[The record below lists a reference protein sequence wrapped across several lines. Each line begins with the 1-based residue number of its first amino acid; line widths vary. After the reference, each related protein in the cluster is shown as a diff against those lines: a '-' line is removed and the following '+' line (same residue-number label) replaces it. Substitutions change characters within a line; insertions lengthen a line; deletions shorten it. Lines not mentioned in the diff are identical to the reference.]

1 MVTHQLVEHFAKY
14 SSGIRHYDQVSAS
27 ENSGIKSL
35 WTSLRCHSLGI
46 LSASS
51 TQLEPLSLE
60 FVLVIFFI
68 YTVDKC
74 LIKTVLLL
82 IKGVLLG
89 LDHSEGESLC
99 GGEKKRLGRNNSP
112 QNGRFGGRATSCEGS
127 EEQTIDQARI
137 LGGPDNSLVGP
148 GRRGIS

>member
-1 MVTHQLVEHFAKY
+1 MVTHQLVQHLAKY

-60 FVLVIFFI
+60 FLLVIFFI

-89 LDHSEGESLC
+89 LDGSHCRGVCSQRG
-99 GGEKKRLGRNNSP
+99 KRS
-112 QNGRFGGRATSCEGS
+112 QTSVVPPKLNVETCYK
-127 EEQTIDQARI
+127 
-137 LGGPDNSLVGP
+137 
-148 GRRGIS
+148 